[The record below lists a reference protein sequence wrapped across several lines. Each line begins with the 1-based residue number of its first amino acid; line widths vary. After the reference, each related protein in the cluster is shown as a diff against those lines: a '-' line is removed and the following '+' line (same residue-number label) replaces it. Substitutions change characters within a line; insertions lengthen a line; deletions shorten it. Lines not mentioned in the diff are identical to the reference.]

1 MTVADRV
8 TQLFEDAQG
17 VHQSAMERMAQ
28 GDIRDAAEKAWCATK
43 RATDALIL
51 AHLGTEPQSA
61 GGARRGL
68 ATLCAADSAFETL
81 QGDYHRRSELLH
93 VNCFYDGN
101 CEPEQYMMDLIRD
114 TSGYIR
120 NAEELVHIS

>member
-1 MTVADRV
+1 MAVADRV

-17 VHQSAMERMAQ
+17 VYRSAMERVEQ

-51 AHLGTEPQSA
+51 ARLGTEPQSA

-68 ATLCAADSAFETL
+68 ATLCAANSALEAL

-114 TSGYIR
+114 TSGYIH
-120 NAEELVHIS
+120 NAAELAHLS

>member
-51 AHLGTEPQSA
+51 ARLGTEPQSA

-93 VNCFYDGN
+93 VN
-101 CEPEQYMMDLIRD
+101 
-114 TSGYIR
+114 
-120 NAEELVHIS
+120 